1 MPVHIGEWLLP
12 TLGVLC
18 VEALTCSPSCLKH
31 ITVLSGTCYKAHS
44 TWYQSVNVLQEN
56 FLPWF
61 AQQGYPCFAVS
72 LRGHGRS
79 SDECKS
85 CPDKYAQSMEDIAH
99 VVASL
104 PEPPVLV
111 AHSMSGFFAQ
121 RYDLGL
127 LVAFSR

>member
-1 MPVHIGEWLLP
+1 MS
-12 TLGVLC
+12 C
-18 VEALTCSPSCLKH
+18 VKALTCSPSCLKH
-31 ITVLSGTCYKAHS
+31 ITVLLGTSYKAHS
-44 TWYQSVNVLQEN
+44 TWYQSVHVLQEN

-111 AHSMSGFFAQ
+111 AHSVSGFFAQ
-121 RYDLGL
+121 RYD
-127 LVAFSR
+127 